1 MKTQE
6 LKIEIPKG
14 FEIDKEKSTFEKI
27 VFKEVKTDLQE
38 LLNYHNLTEEEFN
51 KLSGFEKEC
60 KVVAFYNKGW
70 KPNWKDSEEK
80 KYIPYFF
87 MENFRLYGVDC
98 NCSGSQC
105 LSRLYFKNEEDV
117 KEAVEKYFEIFKQ
130 SRTEI

>member
-27 VFKEVKTDLQE
+27 IFKEVKTDLQE

-70 KPNWKDSEEK
+70 KPNWKDSNDR
-80 KYIPYFF
+80 KYIPYFY
-87 MENFRLYGVDC
+87 MDNFRLYGVYRGLSFSY
-98 NCSGSQC
+98 CSPH
-105 LSRLYFKNEEDV
+105 LYFKREEDAEEV
-117 KEAVEKYFEIFKQ
+117 VEKYFEIFKQ
-130 SRTEI
+130 SRTEF

>member
-38 LLNYHNLTEEEFN
+38 LLNYHNLTEEDFN
-51 KLSGFEKEC
+51 NLSGFEKEC
-60 KVVAFYNKGW
+60 KVVAFYNRGW
-70 KPNWKDSEEK
+70 KPNWKDSNERK
-80 KYIPYFF
+80 WYPYFY
-87 MENFRLYGVDC
+87 MDNFRLIHVVYHFSSSSV
-98 NCSGSQC
+98 S
-105 LSRLYFKNEEDV
+105 SRLCFKNEKDAR
-117 KEAVEKYFEIFKQ
+117 EAVEKYFEIFKQ